1 MQTRYQV
8 LIKDGKLVACLHEAA
23 SAMAMA
29 NRLRDPEG
37 GRVLDSWTG
46 WTYYPL
52 AGWISPDGTEQR
64 PSYRLP
70 TVSEVTPEIPK
81 LL

>member
-52 AGWISPDGTEQR
+52 AGWINCCREAIEQKG
-64 PSYRLP
+64 
-70 TVSEVTPEIPK
+70 VDIDVAH
-81 LL
+81 

>member
-37 GRVLDSWTG
+37 GRVLDSW
-46 WTYYPL
+46 